1 MGRNAPYLVLK
12 SFIYKLLLY
21 FFTVTILVYCCI
33 YISFYFIVSSI
44 SFIAYVPDT
53 YIKFIIIIKCTACQS
68 HWKSDFGWHLFQK

>member
-1 MGRNAPYLVLK
+1 MGRNAPYVALK

-21 FFTVTILVYCCI
+21 FFTVTILVFST

-53 YIKFIIIIKCTACQS
+53 
-68 HWKSDFGWHLFQK
+68 